1 MKKFTKVTSRRV
13 ALPLPKKQNGAAL
26 IITIFVLMA
35 LTVVAISVT
44 SSNQSQ
50 SIMVRNSQFRLE
62 SFNSSYAEIDAQ
74 VDFINKRKVSDGV
87 PTYIL
92 RLIDGVVGDK
102 VYHSAGTSSPDYLPR
117 HSIVNGNYISAD
129 VIAQSY
135 RGLRM
140 PMGEQ
145 LGVGE
150 EKFADSEIE
159 IESEAKIVNT
169 KVSSNQHQVYVYR
182 SLKL

>member
-1 MKKFTKVTSRRV
+1 MTMKQFTKVTFRRF
-13 ALPLPKKQNGAAL
+13 APSLPKKQNGAAL

-74 VDFINKRKVSDGV
+74 VDFINKRKISDGV

-102 VYHSAGTSSPDYLPR
+102 VYHGAGASSPDYIPIY
-117 HSIVNGNYISAD
+117 SAANANYMEAD
-129 VIAQSY
+129 VSQEF
-135 RGLRM
+135 RGTSL
-140 PMGEQ
+140 PLGEG
-145 LGVGE
+145 LGAGE
-150 EKFADSEIE
+150 EKIAYNEL
-159 IESEAKIVNT
+159 KIVSDATLKNT
-169 KVSSNQHQVYVYR
+169 SVTSNQHQVYEYKT
-182 SLKL
+182 LK